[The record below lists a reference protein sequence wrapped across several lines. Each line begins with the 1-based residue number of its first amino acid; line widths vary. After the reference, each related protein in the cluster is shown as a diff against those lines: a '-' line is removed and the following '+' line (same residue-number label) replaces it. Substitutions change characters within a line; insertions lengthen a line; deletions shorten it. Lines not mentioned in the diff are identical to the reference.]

1 MSPPRAA
8 ATRAKAL
15 ACLLLGGWPAEALA
29 QGAAAPQGWFRAE
42 RLNVLVALVLICGVV
57 LLYLWRA
64 GRDPNLRI
72 RRIAGLTALDE
83 AIGRATE
90 MGRPVLFVPGVMD
103 VDRVE
108 TIAGMAILGEVARRT
123 AEYAIP
129 LEVPVRYP
137 LAMTTAQEIVRSS
150 YASAGRPDLFAADRI
165 RFITDNQF
173 AYAAAVNGIMLRDR
187 PAANFFLGEFYAESL
202 VMAET
207 GNTTGA
213 IQIAGT
219 AQAAQL
225 PFFITACDYTLIGE
239 ELFAAGAYLTRA
251 PVLLG
256 SVKGQDYA
264 KAIIAAAIAVG
275 VVLELAGVTGF
286 RDLLTV
292 R

>member
-1 MSPPRAA
+1 MR
-8 ATRAKAL
+8 RRVAL
-15 ACLLLGGWPAEALA
+15 LLLGGWPTAASAQEAEA
-29 QGAAAPQGWFRAE
+29 AAGWFRIE
-42 RLNVLVALVLICGVV
+42 RLNVFVALVLICGVILV
-57 LLYLWRA
+57 FLRRA
-64 GRDPNLRI
+64 RRDPHLKI

-108 TIAGMAILGEVARRT
+108 TIAGMAILGEVARKT
-123 AEYAIP
+123 AQYAIP

-137 LAMTTAQEIVRSS
+137 LAMTTAQEVVRSS
-150 YASAGRPDLFAADRI
+150 YAAAGRPDLFEPDRI

-173 AYAAAVNGIMLRDR
+173 AYAAAVNGVMLRDR

-264 KAIIAAAIAVG
+264 KVIIAATIVAG
-275 VVLELAGVTGF
+275 VVLEVFGFTGF
-286 RDLLTV
+286 REFLTV

>member
-1 MSPPRAA
+1 MR
-8 ATRAKAL
+8 RVGWI
-15 ACLLLGGWPAEALA
+15 LLLGAWAGPALA
-29 QGAAAPQGWFRAE
+29 QGEPQAAPGWFRLE
-42 RLNVLVALVLICGVV
+42 RFNVMVAMAIICGSV
-57 LLYLWRA
+57 LFFIWRA
-64 GRDPNLRI
+64 RRDTRLSI
-72 RRIAGLTALDE
+72 RRIAGLGALDE

-108 TIAGMAILGEVARRT
+108 TIAGMAILGEVARKT
-123 AEYAIP
+123 AQYGIP

-137 LAMTTAQEIVRSS
+137 LAMTTAQEIVRSG
-150 YASAGRPDLFAADRI
+150 YAAAGRPDLFSPERV
-165 RFITDNQF
+165 RFVTDNQF

-187 PAANFFLGEFYAESL
+187 PAANLFLGEFYAESL

-239 ELFAAGAYLTRA
+239 ELFAASAYLTRE

-264 KAIIAAAIAVG
+264 KAAIAAAIIAG
-275 VVLELAGVTGF
+275 VVLEILGITAF
-286 RDLLTV
+286 RHFLSV
-292 R
+292 Q

>member
-1 MSPPRAA
+1 M
-8 ATRAKAL
+8 KARGWVFL
-15 ACLLLGGWPAEALA
+15 FVAWPAPAFAQEAA
-29 QGAAAPQGWFRAE
+29 RTSAWFRPE
-42 RLNVLVALVLICGVV
+42 RLNVLIAMAVICGVV
-57 LLYLWRA
+57 AFFLWRA
-64 GRDPNLRI
+64 QRDRHLFI
-72 RRIAGLTALDE
+72 RKITGLTALDE

-108 TIAGMAILGEVARRT
+108 TIAGMAILGEVARKT
-123 AEYAIP
+123 AQYAIP

-137 LAMTTAQEIVRSS
+137 LAMTTAQEVVRSA
-150 YASAGRPDLFAADRI
+150 YASAGRPDLFSPERI
-165 RFITDNQF
+165 RFVTDNLF
-173 AYAAAVNGIMLRDR
+173 AFAAAVNGIMLRDR
-187 PAANFFLGEFYAESL
+187 PAANLFLGEFYAESL
-202 VMAET
+202 IMAET

-239 ELFAAGAYLTRA
+239 ELFAASAYLTRA
-251 PVLLG
+251 PVLMG

-264 KAIIAAAIAVG
+264 KVAIAAAIV
-275 VVLELAGVTGF
+275 AGVILEALGITAF
-286 RDLLTV
+286 REFLTV